1 MYLYNIKTHSITV
14 VSREAK
20 KHKARTENNKHA
32 TTTVPHL
39 HEGSITQSF
48 KIRMAKSQPY

>member
-1 MYLYNIKTHSITV
+1 MV

-20 KHKARTENNKHA
+20 KYKARAHNNKHV
-32 TTTVPHL
+32 TTTVSHL

-48 KIRMAKSQPY
+48 KIRMAKSQAYKKIPPRNQGM